1 MIISKS
7 RSLAAALLLAAAVI
21 APAVTASPA
30 YAYAPCGKK
39 APDRD
44 GGAWNAT
51 ADGVNMR
58 SGSSTGCSI
67 NGYAG
72 STDRIDYHCQT
83 AGAWEGDHATMWTY
97 ARNVRTGVEGW
108 MRTDTLDDFG
118 SNVDC
123 GF

>member
-1 MIISKS
+1 MVTS
-7 RSLAAALLLAAAVI
+7 
-21 APAVTASPA
+21 APAH
-30 YAYAPCGKK
+30 AYAPCGKK
-39 APDRD
+39 APDKDSSSWR
-44 GGAWNAT
+44 AT

-72 STDRIDYHCQT
+72 STDKMDYHCQT
-83 AGAWEGDHATMWTY
+83 EGAWSGGSAMMWTY

-118 SNVDC
+118 SQVDC

>member
-1 MIISKS
+1 M
-7 RSLAAALLLAAAVI
+7 I
-21 APAVTASPA
+21 APAVTATPASA
-30 YAYAPCGKK
+30 YANCGRT

-44 GGAWNAT
+44 GGSWNAT

-67 NGYAG
+67 KGLAG
-72 STDRIDYHCQT
+72 SSDRMDYHCYT
-83 AGAWEGDHATMWTY
+83 VGAWEGDSARHWTY

-118 SNVDC
+118 SDVWC